1 MKFISTNKISPEV
14 SLKEAVMQG
23 MPEDKGLFMPKSIP
37 ILPESFYREIRPES
51 WKMICENVAG
61 VFLGDDIPRD
71 VLKNVVS
78 EALNFEATLVKI
90 SEAVYCLELFHGP
103 TQAFK
108 DFGARFMAR
117 LMEYFRKDDDKDLH
131 ILVAT
136 SGDTGSAVGH
146 GFLGVKG
153 VKVLILYP
161 KGKVSL
167 IQEKQLTTL
176 GGNITALEVEG
187 TFDDCQRLVKEAF
200 ADTDLRNQVA
210 MTSANSINFARLL
223 PQVFYYI
230 HAFTQLEDR
239 GIPMVFSVP
248 SGNFGNLVAG
258 LLAERIGLP
267 VEHFVAATNINDVV
281 PEYLETG
288 VFRPRPSVQTI
299 SNSMDVGN
307 PSNFGRIQALFNS
320 DKEWMQK
327 EIYGTH
333 FPDEETRK
341 AIVEVYQ
348 NHGYIMDTHG
358 AVGYLGLKEYTK
370 TLSHPVNG
378 IFLGTAHPAKFL
390 DEVQPLVEETIQLP
404 ESLREAMD
412 KPKESVELAAD
423 YESFKNFILQRSKS
437 PA

>member
-23 MPEDKGLFMPKSIP
+23 MPEDKGLFMPKS
-37 ILPESFYREIRPES
+37 LPTLPQDFFQHIRPDS
-51 WKMICENVAG
+51 WEKICETVAE
-61 VFLGDDIPRD
+61 VYLSDDIPSD
-71 VLKNVVS
+71 ALKKVVHD
-78 EALNFEATLVKI
+78 ALNFEAPLVKI
-90 SEAVYCLELFHGP
+90 SEGVHCLELFHGP

-117 LMEYFRKDDDKDLH
+117 LMGYFRKDDDEDLH

-146 GFLGVKG
+146 GFLGVEG
-153 VKVLILYP
+153 IKVWILYP

-176 GGNITALEVEG
+176 GQNITALEIEG

-200 ADTDLRNQVA
+200 TDSELRKKVS

-223 PQVFYYI
+223 PQAFYYI
-230 HAFTQLEDR
+230 HAFTQLEKQEL
-239 GIPMVFSVP
+239 PVVFSVP

-258 LLAERIGLP
+258 LFAKSLGLP
-267 VEHFVAATNINDVV
+267 VEKFVAATNINDVV
-281 PEYLETG
+281 PEYFETG

-307 PSNFGRIQALFNS
+307 PSNFGRLLALFDN
-320 DKEWMQK
+320 DRDRMHRT
-327 EIYGTH
+327 IYGTR
-333 FPDEETRK
+333 FTDEETRS
-341 AIVEVYQ
+341 AIAEVYQ
-348 NHGYIMDTHG
+348 SHGYIMDTHG
-358 AVGYLGLKEYTK
+358 AVGYLGLKEYTQ

-390 DEVQPLVEETIQLP
+390 DEVQPLIEETIQLP
-404 ESLREAMD
+404 KGLQEAMD
-412 KPKESVELAAD
+412 KPKESKILAAD
-423 YESFKNFILQRSKS
+423 YQAFKKFLLEKSRSKV
-437 PA
+437 

>member
-1 MKFISTNKISPEV
+1 MKFTSTNKISPEV
-14 SLKEAVMQG
+14 SLKDAIMQG
-23 MPEDKGLFMPKSIP
+23 MPEDKGLYMPKSIP
-37 ILPESFYREIRPES
+37 VIQESFFQEIRSDS
-51 WKMICENVAG
+51 WERICETVAG
-61 VFLGDDIPRD
+61 AFFSGDVSRD
-71 VLKNVVS
+71 VLKELIH
-78 EALNFEATLVKI
+78 EALNFEAPLVKI
-90 SEAVYCLELFHGP
+90 SEGIHCLELFHGP

-117 LMEYFRKDDDKDLH
+117 LMGYYRKDDDEDLH

-153 VKVLILYP
+153 IKVWILYP

-176 GGNITALEVEG
+176 GQNITALEIEG
-187 TFDDCQRLVKEAF
+187 TFDDCQNLVKEAF
-200 ADTDLRNQVA
+200 TDSELRKQVL

-258 LLAERIGLP
+258 LFAERLGLP
-267 VEHFVAATNINDVV
+267 VEHFVAATNINDAV
-281 PEYLETG
+281 PEYFKTG
-288 VFRPRPSVQTI
+288 LFRPRPSVQTI

-307 PSNFGRIQALFNS
+307 PSNFGRMLALFDN
-320 DKEWMQK
+320 DLGAMQR
-327 EIYGTH
+327 EIYGCSFT
-333 FPDEETRK
+333 DEETRA

-348 NHGYIMDTHG
+348 NNGYIMDTHG

-390 DEVQPLVEETIQLP
+390 DEVQPLIQEPIEMPKSLQ
-404 ESLREAMD
+404 ESMG
-412 KPKESVELAAD
+412 KPKKSEVLPAD
-423 YESFKNFILQRSKS
+423 YKSFRAFLLERSKS
-437 PA
+437 KV